1 MPRINRRKSI
11 RTPPRRDRLSPS
23 KRPPMPADDGPTD
36 FTLQRAAELI
46 GQGTVCD
53 TTTRRVEITGGKA
66 ARSRAEFAGSSAL
79 ALLLETGKI
88 ESHQYRAGT
97 EYARLHRLLW
107 GRSTPP
113 ASGLAKVMAT
123 ALPERVEQANRAAR
137 EELDD
142 EAYADWILEQR
153 TLYERG
159 EYRLRRIAGQT
170 AVNRRLIRIVLRAV
184 AIDGSVPNHPR
195 QLYRLRIAL
204 SEIASVWGIE

>member
-1 MPRINRRKSI
+1 MPRISRRKSI

-23 KRPPMPADDGPTD
+23 RRPPLPDDGPTD
-36 FTLQRAAELI
+36 FLLQRKAELI

-53 TTTRRVEITGGKA
+53 VQSHRVEITGGKA
-66 ARSRAEFAGSSAL
+66 ARARAEFAGSSAL
-79 ALLLETGKI
+79 ALLLEQGTI

-107 GRSTPP
+107 GRSTPQQS
-113 ASGLAKVMAT
+113 ALAKMIYTELAD
-123 ALPERVEQANRAAR
+123 RVAQANAASR
-137 EELDD
+137 EEMDD

-159 EYRLRRIAGQT
+159 EYRLRHIAGQT
-170 AVNRRLIRIVLRAV
+170 IVNRRLIRIVLRAV
-184 AIDGSVPNHPR
+184 AIDGSMPNHPR

-204 SEIASVWGIE
+204 SELASVWGFE